1 MPIRQ
6 LPDTLI
12 NQIAAGEVVERPAS
26 VVKELVENAL
36 DAGARRVE
44 IDLEEG
50 GIRLIRVRDDGGGIA
65 PEELPLAVSRHAT
78 SKIASLDDLEAVAT
92 LGFRGEA
99 LPSIASVSRFML
111 ASRRTDAEHGAALQV
126 EGGRL
131 GDVAPK
137 PHPQGTTVEVRD
149 LFYNVPARRKFLRAE
164 RTELGHIEEWLRSL
178 ALARPDVELRV
189 SHNGRPARRYR
200 GDGMLASTDR
210 LFETLG
216 EEFAKHALRVEHE
229 GAGLRLHGWI
239 AQPVYNRASADQQY
253 LYVNGRSVRDR
264 NVAHAVKQAYADV
277 LFHGR
282 QPAYVLFLELDPRTV
297 DVNVHPAK
305 HEVRF
310 RESRLVHDFVYRTLH
325 AALAETRAGLAAETA
340 PPRRRRTPLRAHGS
354 ARRGRAAD
362 QSGLSLRVGD
372 ARVAYA
378 ALYANDDVAL
388 AEAPRPMPMPEARDD
403 TAPPLGF
410 AIAQLHG
417 IYILAENAD
426 GLIVVDMHAAH
437 ERIGYEKLK
446 GAHDGEGLRT
456 QPLLVPMNVAVSE
469 READVAE
476 REARHARR
484 ARFRTHAQR
493 ARFAVAAQ
501 RACVAGRRR
510 CRSAAARRARR
521 SARTR
526 RIAPRFRRARRTAV
540 DDGLP
545 RRRARQSSPHHRR
558 NERAAARN
566 GSDRTFRPVQPRPS
580 HVDALRTGRHRQ
592 MVPARALNMRKG
604 KWMAWSLLACTLV
617 LGACDKGDDEA
628 AARAAAE
635 ARARAFAAS
644 EKPWRDTRVAELTA
658 PQGWTSVI
666 GLHWID
672 PRFAL
677 RRHRGQQR
685 PAHGDGPGTPGHARP
700 RRRWARAVRAGQE
713 PRADARRRAARRVR
727 RY

>member
-65 PEELPLAVSRHAT
+65 PEELALAVQRHAT

-111 ASRRTDAEHGAALQV
+111 ASRRTDADHGAALQV
-126 EGGRL
+126 DGGRF

-137 PHPQGTTVEVRD
+137 AHPHGTTVEVRD

-216 EEFAKHALRVEHE
+216 EEFAKHALRVEHA

-325 AALAETRAGLAAETA
+325 AALAETRAGLTAETA
-340 PPRRRRTPLRAHGS
+340 APAVSESASRTWVGPSWTG
-354 ARRGRAAD
+354 AD

-372 ARVAYA
+372 ARAAYA
-378 ALYANDDVAL
+378 ALYANDEVAL
-388 AEAPRPMPMPEARDD
+388 AQAPRSMSMPDARDD
-403 TAPPLGF
+403 AAPPLGF

-417 IYILAENAD
+417 IYILAENAE

-476 REARHARR
+476 REAGTLAALGFELTRSGPGSLLLRSVPALLVDGDVEALLRDVLADLREHGESRR
-484 ARFRTHAQR
+484 I
-493 ARFAVAAQ
+493 
-501 RACVAGRRR
+501 
-510 CRSAAARRARR
+510 AAARDELLSTMACHGAVRANRR
-521 SARTR
+521 LT
-526 RIAPRFRRARRTAV
+526 IAEMNALLREMEAT
-540 DDGLP
+540 
-545 RRRARQSSPHHRR
+545 
-558 NERAAARN
+558 ERSGQCN
-566 GSDRTFRPVQPRPS
+566 HGRP
-580 HVDALRTGRHRQ
+580 T
-592 MVPARALNMRKG
+592 
-604 KWMAWSLLACTLV
+604 
-617 LGACDKGDDEA
+617 
-628 AARAAAE
+628 
-635 ARARAFAAS
+635 
-644 EKPWRDTRVAELTA
+644 
-658 PQGWTSVI
+658 WT
-666 GLHWID
+666 
-672 PRFAL
+672 RFAL
-677 RRHRGQQR
+677 ADIDKWFLRGR
-685 PAHGDGPGTPGHARP
+685 
-700 RRRWARAVRAGQE
+700 
-713 PRADARRRAARRVR
+713 
-727 RY
+727 